1 LTGSKKPHPTGG
13 RKKHGALL
21 VSQIRVYLLK
31 GSPLKLDRRVD
42 WSAGAHGVSQPSE
55 SQNQDAAK
63 VLLAEA
69 GQKAI
74 PPIPAS
80 VIEHAE
86 SFIEAS
92 NDRRVA
98 LKDFEIHYNSGLVIL
113 ENVTSANV
121 DFHPQP

>member
-13 RKKHGALL
+13 RKKHGAFI
-21 VSQIRVYLLK
+21 SIADWVYLLK
-31 GSPLKLDRRVD
+31 GSPLRLDRRVD
-42 WSAGAHGVSQPSE
+42 WSAGAHGVSQLSE

-74 PPIPAS
+74 PPTPAS
-80 VIEHAE
+80 VIEQAE